1 MKRCAVATQGSS
13 VRSEARVARKSGAV
27 RTHNRHAVLLAS
39 AAQIFSR
46 KGYGLTTVRDIASAS
61 AMTPGSIYYH
71 YPSKADLL
79 FAVYRQAVSSAVAA
93 FDRAAGAGAHPW
105 EKLERVVAAHLEI
118 MLGKAPGAEAF
129 AGVFVRMQPY
139 DFPQEHRVALSA
151 LRDGY
156 ELRFRDLLAT
166 LPLREGVDRSLLR
179 LHLIGSLNHVPI
191 WYRDK
196 GRLRPA
202 GIARRLVRMLR
213 EGTQVEASVLASET
227 ERESA

>member
-1 MKRCAVATQGSS
+1 VKGSAVAAQGSS
-13 VRSEARVARKSGAV
+13 VRSEARGARKSGAV
-27 RTHNRHAVLLAS
+27 RSHNRHAELLAS
-39 AAQIFSR
+39 AAQVFSW
-46 KGYGLTTVRDIASAS
+46 KGYGLTTVRDIAYAS

-79 FAVYRQAVSSAVAA
+79 FAVYRQAVRSAVAA
-93 FDRAAGAGAHPW
+93 FDRAASTGTHPW
-105 EKLERVVAAHLEI
+105 DKLERVVAAHLEI
-118 MLGKAPGAEAF
+118 MLGKAPGGEAF

-151 LRDGY
+151 LREGY
-156 ELRFRDLLAT
+156 ELRFRELLAT
-166 LPLREGVDRSLLR
+166 LPLRKGVDRSLLR

-213 EGTQVEASVLASET
+213 EGTQVEASAQ
-227 ERESA
+227 A